1 MRVLAATQP
10 AIGHLHP
17 VVPLLTALQ
26 EQGHD
31 VTVISAPSFRS
42 WVEQAGLRFE
52 PGGLDW
58 REAVTHETFPETV
71 PLRSDPHG
79 ALRDFMLD
87 LFTRRTATATAASVA
102 PLIATHRPDLVLHTK
117 TEFGAAAAAEAAG
130 VAHLPVFAGLSDWFD
145 MFGPFLGGTDDALAA
160 VGAAPQHGDPAWLF
174 HHGLVL
180 IEPLGWSAVPA
191 GLSVQR
197 LRPVPFDASE
207 GSTARDPA
215 SAPRHPMVHVTLGT
229 VFNKFP
235 GLFEVLVAGTAPH
248 AADVL
253 VTVGSNLDA
262 SAAGP
267 VPVHVRVERY
277 VPLSQ
282 ILTGC
287 DLVVAHAGWNTLMA
301 CGAAGV
307 PVVALVVGADH
318 QGNADAGA
326 AAGWVLPLAARGLT
340 APLVG
345 EAVQRALADTALREA
360 ALRCRSALEAL
371 PSPTDVASDLANR
384 FGH

>member
-1 MRVLAATQP
+1 MKVLVSTQP
-10 AIGHLHP
+10 AMGHLHP
-17 VVPLLTALQ
+17 VVPLLSALQ
-26 EQGHD
+26 KQGHD
-31 VTVISAPSFRS
+31 VTVMSAPSFRP
-42 WVEQAGLRFE
+42 WIERAGLRFE

-58 REAVTHETFPETV
+58 REAVTHEAFPEIV

-87 LFTRRTATATAASVA
+87 LFTRRTATAMAASA
-102 PLIATHRPDLVLHTK
+102 AALIATHRPDLVIHTK

-145 MFGPFLGGTDDALAA
+145 MFGPFLGGTDEALAA
-160 VGAAPQHGDPAWLF
+160 VGAPSQHADAAWLF

-180 IEPLGWSAVPA
+180 IEPPGWSTVPA
-191 GLSVQR
+191 GLDVQR

-207 GSTARDPA
+207 DSTAKQPA
-215 SAPRHPMVHVTLGT
+215 EPPRRPMVHVTLGT
-229 VFNKFP
+229 VFNKYP
-235 GLFEVLVAGTAPH
+235 GIFEVLIAGTAPH

-253 VTVGSNLDA
+253 VTVGSNLDQA
-262 SAAGP
+262 VAGS
-267 VPVHVRVERY
+267 VPANVRVERY

-282 ILTGC
+282 ILDDC

-301 CGAAGV
+301 CSAAGV

-318 QGNADAGA
+318 QGNANAGA

-340 APLVG
+340 AANVG
-345 EAVQRALADTALREA
+345 EAVKRALVDTALRDA
-360 ALRCRSALEAL
+360 ALRSRSALEAL
-371 PSPTDVASDLANR
+371 PSPADVASALAGR
-384 FGH
+384 FGP